1 MLTRIVSGVIGIG
14 IAAFVIQTGGLVFA
28 LFCLMLMLV
37 GYHEYVKAFKN
48 IEMNLSCYGAMAALT
63 FIWWAAY
70 SAGVLGL
77 VGAATFGI
85 LAVLSLAV
93 LRYGRMNVA
102 ETLTSAAGIGYLG
115 LTLPCLMLIRY
126 SGGAKVVQSPFGTM
140 ELGCALILLTFVGTW
155 ASDTFA
161 YFTGYLFGRHK
172 LCPNVSP
179 KKTVEGFVGG
189 IIGTAASV
197 AALGYS
203 FGFDPRY
210 LAILGVLQSL
220 VASLGDLV
228 ESIIKRYTGIKDSGN
243 LIPGHGGVLDRFD
256 SVIFTAPTVYYFL
269 FFLFGI

>member
-1 MLTRIVSGVIGIG
+1 MLTRIISGVIGIG
-14 IAAFVIQTGGLVFA
+14 IAAIVIQTGGLVFA

-37 GYHEYVKAFKN
+37 GYHEYVKAFRN
-48 IEMNLSCYGAMAALT
+48 IGMNLSYYGTMVALT
-63 FIWWAAY
+63 FIWWASY
-70 SAGVLGL
+70 SAEVFGL

-93 LRYGRMNVA
+93 LRYGRMNVV

-126 SGGAKVVQSPFGTM
+126 SCGPKVVQSPFGTM
-140 ELGCALILLTFVGTW
+140 ELGCALIWLTLVGTW

-179 KKTVEGFVGG
+179 KKTVEGFIGG

-197 AALGYS
+197 APLGYS

-220 VASLGDLV
+220 VASMGDLV

>member
-1 MLTRIVSGVIGIG
+1 MLTRIVSGVVGIG
-14 IAAFVIQTGGLVFA
+14 LAAFVIQTGGLVFA
-28 LFCLMLMLV
+28 IFCLLLMLV
-37 GYHEYVKAFKN
+37 GYHEYVKAFAN
-48 IEMNLSCYGAMAALT
+48 IQLNLSRWGAMGALI
-63 FIWWAAY
+63 FIWWATY
-70 SAGVLGL
+70 SVGVLGL

-93 LRYGRMNVA
+93 LRYGKLNVA
-102 ETLTSAAGIGYLG
+102 ETLTSVAGIGYLG

-126 SGGAKVVQSPFGTM
+126 SCGPKVVHSPFGVM
-140 ELGCALILLTFVGTW
+140 ELGCALVWLTFGGTW

-179 KKTVEGFVGG
+179 KKTVEGFIGG
-189 IIGTAASV
+189 LIGTAASV
-197 AALGYS
+197 AALGYA

-220 VASLGDLV
+220 VAALGDLV

>member
-1 MLTRIVSGVIGIG
+1 MLTRIISGIIGIG
-14 IAAFVIQTGGLVFA
+14 IAAFVIQTGGLIFA

-48 IEMNLSCYGAMAALT
+48 IDMGLSLYGAMAALV
-63 FIWWAAY
+63 FIWYGTY
-70 SAGVLGL
+70 SIGICGL
-77 VGAATFGI
+77 IGTATFAV

-93 LRYGRMNVA
+93 LRYGKLNVA
-102 ETLTSAAGIGYLG
+102 ETLTSAAGVCYLG
-115 LTLPCLMLIRY
+115 LTLPCLMLIRF
-126 SGGAKVVQSPFGTM
+126 SCGAKVVESPFGTM
-140 ELGCALILLTFVGTW
+140 ELGCALVWLTFVGTW

-161 YFTGYLFGRHK
+161 YFAGCAFGRHK
-172 LCPNVSP
+172 LCSNVSP
-179 KKTVEGFVGG
+179 KKTIEGFIGG
-189 IIGTAASV
+189 LIGTAASV
-197 AALGYS
+197 AALGS
-203 FGFDPRY
+203 AFGFDPAP

-220 VASLGDLV
+220 VAALGDLV